1 MKSSRED
8 HVDRVRAQWAAQRPE
23 LDTSPV
29 GIVARVGRL
38 GRYFDHALDGLFI
51 AYGLRRE
58 TWDVLAS
65 LRRAGPPYRLSP
77 TDLYRGLM
85 RTSGAMTNRL
95 RRLEQAGLVRRVTDP
110 ADGRGLLVELT
121 QAGRRLVDDVASAHL
136 DNERALLEAL
146 TPAEQDALVALL
158 RKLLLSFETGP
169 AGERAV
175 IRLPAGAPPITPQ
188 EARRALDED

>member
-1 MKSSRED
+1 M
-8 HVDRVRAQWAAQRPE
+8 
-23 LDTSPV
+23 

-38 GRYFDHALDGLFI
+38 ARYFDHGLDALFAG
-51 AYGLRRE
+51 YGLRRE

-65 LRRAGPPYRLSP
+65 LRRTGPPYRLSP

-95 RRLEQAGLVRRVTDP
+95 RRLEDAGLVCRVTDP

-121 QAGRRLVDDVASAHL
+121 QDGRRLVDDVAGAHL
-136 DNERALLEAL
+136 DNERALLDAL

-158 RKLLLSFETGP
+158 RKLLLSFETEPGP
-169 AGERAV
+169 PDR
-175 IRLPAGAPPITPQ
+175 
-188 EARRALDED
+188 